1 MNQVQY
7 YDNLKNKLEFT
18 QVKISVFKEEYLLV
32 SKNSVETFLNVET
45 NWPTSDNK
53 KNPAVIDSSGHIQLI
68 FSENLDMST
77 VLDGIKINNV
87 KSNLNENEV
96 DFALETPKDS
106 GNILFISRSD
116 SRFKTGEEY
125 KLTVN
130 TQLKSS
136 NGKSLE
142 KEFNCYFSVDNEI
155 SQDVKFIDTLNGDR
169 SWIVCISD
177 LHLGAD
183 DAYSE
188 LTKNRDALIEFLN
201 WIRLSPNIK
210 ELVIAGDLIDEWFV
224 PMHVDT
230 FKGKKQMDFVKN
242 VAMNNKPV
250 IDAFNEIINDG
261 LIKLTYVPGNHDIL
275 ISAEEIDAILP
286 GISQA
291 RDVRGLGAYSPDSCP
306 ELIIEHGHR
315 YNFFCAPDHSN
326 RTVTKTDSILP
337 TGYFFTRM
345 ATSSVVQGRPKI
357 EMEIPPVTENKLGE
371 EQYLYYLYYK
381 IWEKL
386 INDFPVNEGIYEPA
400 IHTGIDGF
408 TESYA
413 IKDVLPFQ
421 NPENKHI
428 DVKLYNG
435 IVEDWDE
442 RQANNL
448 VPILIPPEEAILKAA
463 LSSHLDDQSV
473 NQFFINPNSNKRIVI
488 FGHTHDARLITSYN
502 ENSDENVYVNS
513 GTWIDSKDLS
523 MTFVVV
529 IPPTAEA
536 SNQGYVGVY
545 QYSEKGK
552 INKLDS
558 QTLNNLKSV

>member
-1 MNQVQY
+1 
-7 YDNLKNKLEFT
+7 L
-18 QVKISVFKEEYLLV
+18 ISKD
-32 SKNSVETFLNVET
+32 SVETFLNVET
-45 NWPTSDNK
+45 NWPTSDSI
-53 KNPAVIDSSGHIQLI
+53 KNPSFIDSSEHIQLI

-77 VLDGIKINNV
+77 VLDSIKINTV

-96 DFALETPKDS
+96 DVVLETPEGSK
-106 GNILFISRSD
+106 NILNISRPNSEF
-116 SRFKTGEEY
+116 RAGENY

-130 TQLKSS
+130 TNLKSS

-142 KEFNCYFSVDNEI
+142 KEFNSYFSINNKI
-155 SQDVKFIDTLNGDR
+155 SQDVNVIETLNDDR

-188 LTKNRDALIEFLN
+188 LTKNRDSLVDFLS
-201 WIRLSPNIK
+201 WVRLSPNVK

-224 PMHVDT
+224 PMNLDT
-230 FKGKKQMDFVKN
+230 FKGKTQMDFVKN
-242 VAMNNKPV
+242 VALNNKPV

-275 ISAEEIDAILP
+275 ITAEEIEAILP
-286 GISQA
+286 GINQA
-291 RDVRGLGAYSPDSCP
+291 RDVRGLGAYTPNNFP
-306 ELIIEHGHR
+306 ELVIEHGHR

-326 RTVTKTDSILP
+326 RVVTKTDSILP

-345 ATSSVVQGRPKI
+345 ATSSIVQGRPEIK
-357 EMEIPPVTENKLGE
+357 MNIPPVIENELGE
-371 EQYLYYLYYK
+371 EQYLYFLYYK

-386 INDFPVNEGIYEPA
+386 INDFPVNEGIEKPA

-408 TESYA
+408 TDFYA
-413 IKDVLPFQ
+413 IKDILPFQ
-421 NPENKHI
+421 NPEDKHI
-428 DVKLYNG
+428 EVNLYNG
-435 IVEDWDE
+435 IVENWEE

-448 VPILIPPEEAILKAA
+448 VPIIIPPKEAILKAA
-463 LSSHLDDQSV
+463 SSSHLDDQSA

-502 ENSDENVYVNS
+502 ENSEENVYVNS

-529 IPPTAEA
+529 IPPKYDEI
-536 SNQGYVGVY
+536 NHGYVGLY
-545 QYSEKGK
+545 QYSKEGK
-552 INKLDS
+552 ISKMDS
-558 QTLNNLKSV
+558 QTLKNLKH

>member
-1 MNQVQY
+1 MTSN
-7 YDNLKNKLEFT
+7 
-18 QVKISVFKEEYLLV
+18 
-32 SKNSVETFLNVET
+32 NSVEPLVNVET
-45 NWPTSDNK
+45 NCSTSNSM
-53 KNPAVIDSSGHIQLI
+53 KNPAVKD
-68 FSENLDMST
+68 
-77 VLDGIKINNV
+77 INSV
-87 KSNLNENEV
+87 EALNRE
-96 DFALETPKDS
+96 
-106 GNILFISRSD
+106 
-116 SRFKTGEEY
+116 
-125 KLTVN
+125 
-130 TQLKSS
+130 
-136 NGKSLE
+136 
-142 KEFNCYFSVDNEI
+142 
-155 SQDVKFIDTLNGDR
+155 R

-188 LTKNRDALIEFLN
+188 LTKNREALIEFLN
-201 WIRLSPNIK
+201 WVRYSPNIK
-210 ELVIAGDLIDEWFV
+210 ELVIAGDLIDEWFI
-224 PMHVDT
+224 PMKLDT
-230 FKGKKQMDFVKN
+230 FKGKTQMDFVKD
-242 VAMNNKPV
+242 VAHNNKPV

-261 LIKLTYVPGNHDIL
+261 NIKLTYVPGNHDIL
-275 ISAEEIDAILP
+275 ITAEEIESIMP

-291 RDVRGLGAYSPDSCP
+291 RDVRGLGAYSPDDFP

-357 EMEIPPVTENKLGE
+357 KMDIPPVIENGLGE

-381 IWEKL
+381 VWEKL
-386 INDFPVNEGIYEPA
+386 INTFPVNEGINEPA

-408 TESYA
+408 NDSYA
-413 IKDVLPFQ
+413 IKDILPFQ

-428 DVKLYNG
+428 DVNLYKG
-435 IVEDWDE
+435 IVEGWEE

-473 NQFFINPNSNKRIVI
+473 NQFFINPQSNKRIVI

-502 ENSDENVYVNS
+502 ENMDENIYVNS
-513 GTWIDSKDLS
+513 GTWIDSKELS

-529 IPPTAEA
+529 VPPKIEE
-536 SNQGYVGVY
+536 SNQGYVGLY
-545 QYSEKGK
+545 QYSEEGK
-552 INKLDS
+552 INKLNS
-558 QTLNNLKSV
+558 QTINNL